1 MDSGGPTPGE
11 HKQTLLPG
19 LGGEPVGPEQNARLY
34 WIEQLRTVL
43 AALSPDAL
51 QIGEAALRAC
61 SGDPTLLLLTALAAL
76 VAGQSDRAIGF
87 LKRFER
93 KFETDKAVALLTALA
108 LARKGHAARAW
119 TLPEQDGL
127 FDSHDAMRWFIG
139 GRAMAGWLVTQLTE
153 IRTDHL
159 REQRKSRQGTLRAT
173 TSKSTGR
180 PVLRAGSTR
189 TKPAAMAV
197 EVSPSVPDLPRLEV
211 SLGLA
216 FEFGDADAIQVSG
229 GTPDPAWFRLRGEL
243 TQLGLVEGFD
253 ELLCLP
259 TLQGVEAHWYQIETV
274 RKVLKQYRGRVLL
287 ADEVGLGKTVE
298 AGMVLKEYLL
308 RGMATRVLILVPA
321 PLVGQWRDGMAV
333 KFGIDCAT
341 THDPLARSDPGAF
354 WDQPHVIASI
364 AMARRREHAELL
376 VQHPY
381 DVVVVDEAHHLRDQ
395 VSASYRLVNALQK
408 RFLLLLSATPVQNS
422 LLELYHLLTQLQPGI
437 FRTQKEFRNAY
448 MTPGKPRQPA
458 NQDRLRA
465 LMRGVMVRNTRALAA
480 LRLPRRHATTI
491 RAAPDAAEASCY
503 QNLTA
508 LARTAAIGGQARLA
522 VQHLLSAAGSLPA
535 AAAAAVSRFAERHP
549 DTPGWAALL
558 TRYRAASAGAKQAAL
573 LKLLAQNPAEKKMVF
588 IHHRDSMTHLAE
600 LLRQQGLAP
609 LLFDGSMSGPE
620 KDAAVAAFR
629 DTGTLL
635 LCSESGG
642 EGRNLQFCNTLVN
655 FDIPWNPMA
664 IEQWIDRI
672 DRIGQ
677 TREVF
682 VFNLVTSGTIEDA
695 MLRILDEKINM
706 FELVV
711 GEVGAILGEIDEQQ
725 DFSSLVLDAW
735 LQSTEEA
742 RTAAFDA
749 LEGQLL
755 AARRQ
760 YEDARQL
767 DEALFGNDLDAA

>member
-1 MDSGGPTPGE
+1 MR
-11 HKQTLLPG
+11 
-19 LGGEPVGPEQNARLY
+19 A
-34 WIEQLRTVL
+34 VL
-43 AALSPDAL
+43 ADLSPDAL
-51 QIGEAALRAC
+51 GIAEAALRAC
-61 SGDPTLLLLTALAAL
+61 PADSALLLLAALAAL
-76 VAGQSDRAIGF
+76 VAGQPDRAIGF

-93 KFETDKAVALLTALA
+93 KFEADKAVTLLTALA
-108 LARKGHAARAW
+108 LARKGYTARAW
-119 TLPEQDGL
+119 TLLEQDGL
-127 FDSHDAMRWFIG
+127 LDPYDAIRWFIG
-139 GRAMAGWLVTQLTE
+139 GRAMAGWLVTQLAE
-153 IRTDHL
+153 IRTDQLH
-159 REQRKSRQGTLRAT
+159 EQRKVRQGMPRAAT
-173 TSKSTGR
+173 GKPTGR
-180 PVLRAGSTR
+180 PAPRAVSAR
-189 TKPAAMAV
+189 TKPATAV
-197 EVSPSVPDLPRLEV
+197 EAPSSVPDLPRLEV

-216 FEFGDADAIQVSG
+216 FEFGDADAIQVCG
-229 GTPDPAWFRLRGEL
+229 GTPEPAWFRLRGEL

-298 AGMVLKEYLL
+298 AGMVVKEYLL
-308 RGMATRVLILVPA
+308 RGMVERLLILVPA
-321 PLVGQWRDGMAV
+321 PLVGQWRDEMAT

-341 THDPLARSDPGAF
+341 THDSLARSDPGAF
-354 WDQPHVIASI
+354 WGQPRIIASI
-364 AMARRREHAELL
+364 AMARRREHADLL
-376 VQHPY
+376 VRHPY

-395 VSASYRLVNALQK
+395 ASASYRLVNVLQK

-422 LLELYHLLTQLQPGI
+422 LLELYHLLTLLQPGI
-437 FRTQKEFRNAY
+437 FRTQKEFRSAY
-448 MTPGKPRQPA
+448 MTPGKPREPA

-491 RAAPDAAEASCY
+491 RATPDAAEAACY
-503 QNLTA
+503 QELTA
-508 LARTAAIGGQARLA
+508 LTRSAATGGQARLA
-522 VQHLLSAAGSLPA
+522 VQHLLSAAGSSPA
-535 AAAAAVSRFAERHP
+535 AAAGAVARFAERHP
-549 DTPGWAALL
+549 DIPGWAALL
-558 TRYRAASAGAKQAAL
+558 TRYRAASAGAKQTAL
-573 LKLLAQNPAEKKMVF
+573 LKLLAENPTEKKMVF
-588 IHHRDSMTHLAE
+588 VHHRDSMTHLAG
-600 LLRQQGLAP
+600 LLRRQGLAP

-629 DTGTLL
+629 ETGTLL

-664 IEQWIDRI
+664 IEQRIGRI

-682 VFNLVTSGTIEDA
+682 VFNLVTAGTIEDA

-725 DFSSLVLDAW
+725 DFPSLVLDAW
-735 LQSTEEA
+735 LQNTEEA